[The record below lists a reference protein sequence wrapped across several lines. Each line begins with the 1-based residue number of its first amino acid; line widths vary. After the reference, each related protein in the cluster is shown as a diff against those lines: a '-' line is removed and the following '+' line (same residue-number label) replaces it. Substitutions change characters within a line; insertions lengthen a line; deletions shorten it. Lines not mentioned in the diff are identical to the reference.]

1 MGEVVGWGLV
11 GCGDIAEK
19 RVARALREGRRS
31 ALVAVARART
41 DLAADF
47 AARHG
52 ARRSHADWRELL
64 RDPDVGAVYVA
75 TPVGLHAEQ
84 AVAAAEP
91 ASTSSARSR
100 WPSTSRRASGCSPP
114 PARTAS
120 GSASRTT

>member
-1 MGEVVGWGLV
+1 MGDVVGWGLV

-31 ALVAVARART
+31 ALVAVARARA

-64 RDPDVGAVYVA
+64 RDPEGGAGYVA
-75 TPVGLHAEQ
+75 TPVGFHAQQ
-84 AVAAAEP
+84 AVAAAAGRKHGLCQKP
-91 ASTSSARSR
+91 LA
-100 WPSTSRRASGCSPP
+100 PDL
-114 PARTAS
+114 
-120 GSASRTT
+120 ASREPVIPAARPH

>member
-31 ALVAVARART
+31 ALVAVARARA

-52 ARRSHADWRELL
+52 ALRSHTDWRELL
-64 RDPDVGAVYVA
+64 RDAEVDAVYVA
-75 TPVGLHAEQ
+75 TPVSLHAEQ
-84 AVAAAEP
+84 AVAAAEAGKHVLCEKP
-91 ASTSSARSR
+91 MALDAASCERMVA
-100 WPSTSRRASGCSPP
+100 A
-114 PARTAS
+114 A
-120 GSASRTT
+120 